1 MTNVQ
6 LISAISDLTK
16 KNIRYRRPTPEQIKT
31 FFNDLMKG
39 QSDTFVKENASIN
52 YVKIKP
58 LKENEQNISKLLN
71 EYRLKKINKK

>member
-16 KNIRYRRPTPEQIKT
+16 KNIRYRRPTPEQIKS
-31 FFNDLMKG
+31 FFADIMKT
-39 QSDTFVKENASIN
+39 SDTFVKENASIN
-52 YVKIKP
+52 YVKIKS

>member
-16 KNIRYRRPTPEQIKT
+16 KNIRYRRPTPEQIKS
-31 FFNDLMKG
+31 FFADIMKT
-39 QSDTFVKENASIN
+39 SDTFVKENASIN